1 MNPTNV
7 ENSAGD
13 CLLEIKDITKR
24 FSGVTALDGV
34 SLSIA
39 KGEVHAVIGEN
50 GAGESTLMKILA
62 GVQPA
67 DSGTISLEGKLVTIR
82 NVQHAIDLGI
92 ALIHQELNLA
102 DNLEVAA
109 NIFLGREPIRFGLI
123 DSKTIRQRSRE
134 YLAKVGLDIEPT
146 VKVSQ
151 LTIGLQQ
158 LVEIAKALSVD
169 ARILIMDEPTSSLSQ
184 RETDALFKVIRDLKQ
199 QGVSIIYISHRLT
212 EIKEL
217 ADRVTVLRDGENAGS
232 LERHEITH
240 DSMVKLMVGRDI
252 DQFYARKTQAV
263 HDVVLQ
269 LDRVRTSTWPQHEVS
284 FKIRGGEIVGIGGL
298 VGAGRTELL
307 ETIFGLAPAVSGSV
321 IVDGN
326 ILELS
331 SNRDAI
337 KAGIALVPED
347 RKSAGL
353 IVEADVRGNLGL
365 PSLWRHRVA
374 QTFANRGKEK
384 SISSEMIAEM
394 KIKTPN
400 DRQLVKYLSGGN
412 QQKVVIGKWLS
423 MSPRVLL
430 LDEPTRGVDIGAKQ
444 EIYRLM
450 EELAEQGVAVLFVSS
465 ELEEVIS
472 MSDRVLVMHEGRLAG
487 GLGRDELSEE
497 SIMQLATGTN
507 LAAQTLKQSDFY
519 KPPSA

>member
-1 MNPTNV
+1 MNPPNV

-13 CLLEIKDITKR
+13 CLLEIKNITKR

-39 KGEVHAVIGEN
+39 RGEVHALIGEN
-50 GAGESTLMKILA
+50 GAGKSTLMKILA
-62 GVQPA
+62 GVQPP
-67 DSGTISLEGKLVTIR
+67 DSGTISFDGKLVTIR
-82 NVQHAIDLGI
+82 NVQDAIDLGI

-102 DNLEVAA
+102 DNLEVAS
-109 NIFLGREPIRFGLI
+109 NIFLGREPTRFGLI
-123 DSKTIRQRSRE
+123 DSRTIRQRSRE
-134 YLAKVGLDIEPT
+134 YLAKVGLDIEPN
-146 VKVSQ
+146 VKVSE

-158 LVEIAKALSVD
+158 LVEIAKALSVN
-169 ARILIMDEPTSSLSQ
+169 ARVLIMDEPTSSLSQ
-184 RETDALFKVIRDLKQ
+184 RETDALYKVIRDLKQ

-217 ADRVTVLRDGENAGS
+217 ADRVTVLRDGQNAGS
-232 LERHEITH
+232 LQRDEITH

-252 DQFYARKTQAV
+252 DQFYERKAQATR
-263 HDVVLQ
+263 DVVLQ
-269 LDRVRTSTWPQHEVS
+269 LDQVRTSAWPQHEVS
-284 FKIRGGEIVGIGGL
+284 FKIRGGEIVGVGGL

-307 ETIFGLAPAVSGSV
+307 ETIFGLTPALSGSV
-321 IVDGN
+321 AVDGN
-326 ILELS
+326 VLKLS

-337 KAGIALVPED
+337 QAGIALVPED

-353 IVEADVRGNLGL
+353 VLEAGVRSNIGL

-374 QTFANRGKEK
+374 QMFANRSKEK
-384 SISSEMIAEM
+384 SVSAEMIAEM

-400 DRQLVKYLSGGN
+400 DGQQVKYLSGGN

-430 LDEPTRGVDIGAKQ
+430 LDEPTRGVDVGAKQ

-472 MSDRVLVMHEGRLAG
+472 MSDRALVMHEGRLAG
-487 GLGRDELSEE
+487 ELGRDELSEE

-507 LAAQTLKQSDFY
+507 LVAKI
-519 KPPSA
+519 

>member
-1 MNPTNV
+1 MNPSNG
-7 ENSAGD
+7 ENSSGD
-13 CLLEIKDITKR
+13 MMLEIKNITKR
-24 FSGVTALDGV
+24 FSGVTALNGV
-34 SLSIA
+34 NLSVA

-50 GAGESTLMKILA
+50 GAGKSTLMKILA
-62 GVQPA
+62 GVQPP
-67 DSGTISLEGKLVTIR
+67 DSGTISLDGKLVSIP
-82 NVQHAIDLGI
+82 NVQSALDLGI

-102 DNLEVAA
+102 DNLEVAS
-109 NIFLGREPIRFGLI
+109 NIFLGREPTKFGLI
-123 DSKTIRQRSRE
+123 DSKAIRQRSRE
-134 YLAKVGLDIEPT
+134 YLAKVGLNIEPT
-146 VKVSQ
+146 VQVSE

-158 LVEIAKALSVD
+158 LVEIAKALSVN
-169 ARILIMDEPTSSLSQ
+169 ARVLIMDEPTSSLSQ

-232 LERHEITH
+232 LQRNEISH

-252 DQFYARKTQAV
+252 DQFYARKTKTARETG
-263 HDVVLQ
+263 LQ
-269 LDRVRTSTWPQHEVS
+269 LDRVRTTTWPQHEVS
-284 FKIRGGEIVGIGGL
+284 FEIRGGEIVGVGGL

-307 ETIFGLAPAVSGSV
+307 ETIFGLTPAVSGTV
-321 IVDGN
+321 AVDGK
-326 ILELS
+326 ILKLS

-353 IVEADVRGNLGL
+353 VLEAGVRDNIGL
-365 PSLWRHRVA
+365 PSLWRHRIA
-374 QTFANRGKEK
+374 QVFANGGKEK
-384 SISSEMIAEM
+384 SVSAEMISEM

-400 DRQLVKYLSGGN
+400 DGQLVKYLSGGN

-423 MSPRVLL
+423 MSPSVLL
-430 LDEPTRGVDIGAKQ
+430 LDEPTRGVDVGAKQ

-472 MSDRVLVMHEGRLAG
+472 MSDRALVMHEGRLAG
-487 GLGRDELSEE
+487 ELSRDELSEE
-497 SIMQLATGTN
+497 SIMQLATGTK
-507 LAAQTLKQSDFY
+507 LAAQI
-519 KPPSA
+519 